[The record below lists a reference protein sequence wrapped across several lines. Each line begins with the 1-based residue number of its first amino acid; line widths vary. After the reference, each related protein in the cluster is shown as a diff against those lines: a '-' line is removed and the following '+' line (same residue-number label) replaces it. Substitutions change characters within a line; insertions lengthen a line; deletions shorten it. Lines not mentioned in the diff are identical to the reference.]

1 MSSRSDLA
9 ASLAAFH
16 VRLWLGGLFM
26 AALVPVSLGAAA
38 LNFVSGV
45 GPEAGPYGHVHRRAV
60 AFDRWLRELAM
71 PAVRP
76 VGQRPEAPDSGAPG
90 VVRESAPERR
100 APTSA

>member
-9 ASLAAFH
+9 ASLVAFH

-38 LNFVSGV
+38 LNFVSGD

-76 VGQRPEAPDSGAPG
+76 VGQRPEALDSGALSRTTPG
-90 VVRESAPERR
+90 APESGASGR
-100 APTSA
+100 